1 MAAMRTGLMPN
12 SSPPLTVPIRPA
24 AAVGRPIVAAV
35 ILTAGLLSNIPVA
48 QAASC
53 SSSGPPAD
61 VNARPFNGGTLWVS
75 RTGTV
80 GISTAD
86 GTGSVQVPSA
96 SPIGLQA
103 LVVDARDDGRQQ
115 LIVSNGRVA
124 HLYVLAGCQITAAV
138 DPQGQPFLFDL
149 ENLRGNGTGIG
160 CSDLGDG
167 RHLVGLQAL
176 PDGAGYAVRRTE
188 IDLDGATATIGRS
201 DTVTGT
207 SQQDPAVASALTISC
222 GEQTMTQDGV
232 QQP

>member
-1 MAAMRTGLMPN
+1 MNR
-12 SSPPLTVPIRPA
+12 VF
-24 AAVGRPIVAAV
+24 
-35 ILTAGLLSNIPVA
+35 AGLLVPVA
-48 QAASC
+48 LAAGLLATSPAAQADPC
-53 SSSGPPAD
+53 SPGPPPAG
-61 VNARPFNGGTLWVS
+61 VNARPFDGGTLWVS
-75 RTGTV
+75 RTGMV
-80 GISTAD
+80 GVSTAA

-103 LVVDARDDGRQQ
+103 LVIDAQGDGQRQ
-115 LIVSNGRVA
+115 LIVSDGRVA
-124 HLYVLAGCQITAAV
+124 HLYVLTGCQITPAV

-176 PDGAGYAVRRTE
+176 PDGTGYTVRRTE
-188 IDLDGATATIGRS
+188 IDLDGSTATIGGS

-232 QQP
+232 RQP